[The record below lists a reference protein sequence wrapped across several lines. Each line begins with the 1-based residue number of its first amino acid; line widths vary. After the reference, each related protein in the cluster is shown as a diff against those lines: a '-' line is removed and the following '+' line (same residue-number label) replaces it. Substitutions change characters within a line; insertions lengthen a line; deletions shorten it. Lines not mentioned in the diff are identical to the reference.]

1 MKLDLTDDDGV
12 RKHFEATDL
21 TEADVTSDSNRLRDV
36 LKELKSVSITE
47 EEARS
52 DVRKQFV
59 NRRQAER

>member
-12 RKHFEATDL
+12 RKHFEAADL

-47 EEARS
+47 EEAHS